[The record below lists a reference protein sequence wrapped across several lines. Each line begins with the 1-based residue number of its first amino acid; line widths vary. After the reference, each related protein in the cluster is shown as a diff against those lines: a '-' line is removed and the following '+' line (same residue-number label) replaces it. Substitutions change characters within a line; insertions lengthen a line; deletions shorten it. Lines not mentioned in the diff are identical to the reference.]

1 MDYDSILKIVMGM
14 KERKNDND
22 DRTCYICH
30 FPIKQN
36 EKSVKLKCK
45 HNYHSSCL
53 DIRKKSFIK
62 CPYCL
67 TITKNPIV
75 KKKKDDKKEC
85 QLNKCNAILKYGKN
99 KGKKCGKINC
109 KRHKNQCCQT
119 ILKSGKRKGEKCN
132 RINCC
137 YHNKKNIVV

>member
-14 KERKNDND
+14 KNRKNDDD

-30 FPIKQN
+30 FPIKDN

-45 HNYHSSCL
+45 HNYHSCCL

-67 TITKNPIV
+67 TVTKNPIL
-75 KKKKDDKKEC
+75 KKQTKNDENNG
-85 QLNKCNAILKYGKN
+85 LKCNAILKSGKN
-99 KGKKCGKINC
+99 KGKKCGKTNC
-109 KRHKNQCCQT
+109 KRHKKQCCQT
-119 ILKSGKRKGEKCN
+119 ILKTGKRKGQKCN
-132 RINCC
+132 RISCH
-137 YHNKKNIVV
+137 YHKKKNIVV